1 MRNLTATICLG
12 VALLLGSTGESW
24 SQNFQKGLSAY
35 NSGDYA
41 TALREWIPLAIQGNA
56 FAQNNLGVM
65 YANGEGVPQDYKT
78 AVKLYRLAAE
88 QVFCRIVSVLIC
100 GSTLPHH
107 LGTRSHLK
115 LETLLRKR

>member
-41 TALREWIPLAIQGNA
+41 TALREWIPLATIWETKALNE
-56 FAQNNLGVM
+56 LGPM
-65 YANGEGVPQDYKT
+65 YAIGR
-78 AVKLYRLAAE
+78 RLGD
-88 QVFCRIVSVLIC
+88 QLRSCDLI
-100 GSTLPHH
+100 
-107 LGTRSHLK
+107 
-115 LETLLRKR
+115 